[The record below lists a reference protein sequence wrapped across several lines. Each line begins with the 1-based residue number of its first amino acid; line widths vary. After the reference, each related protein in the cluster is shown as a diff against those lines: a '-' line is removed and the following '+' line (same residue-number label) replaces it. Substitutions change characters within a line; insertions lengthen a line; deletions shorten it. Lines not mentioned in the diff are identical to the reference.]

1 MVEQNNT
8 SKSWAESL
16 NSLVITYFKENLSS
30 FILKRKTAHG
40 PHWGV
45 VFANEDVEV
54 HVGGDV
60 GFSVNVNINKTEF
73 HLWQYDRSV
82 NNAMDTTEKN
92 ILFQLD
98 ILKKFLTEK
107 K

>member
-1 MVEQNNT
+1 MVEQNNA
-8 SKSWAESL
+8 SISWAESL
-16 NSLVITYFKENLSS
+16 NSLVIRYFKENLSS
-30 FILKRKTAHG
+30 FILKRETAHG

-45 VFANEDVEV
+45 TFANENVEV
-54 HVGGDV
+54 RIGGDV
-60 GFSVNVNINKTEF
+60 GFSVNVIIDKTEF

-98 ILKKFLTEK
+98 ILKKFLTEER
-107 K
+107 